1 MKGYRTP
8 THSSKSKAC
17 PPIFLDE
24 KVAHISKVLDKL
36 QDSLF
41 NEITVTDTIEQ
52 TNAKVWIT

>member
-8 THSSKSKAC
+8 THSSKSKAS

-52 TNAKVWIT
+52 TNAKV